1 MCTFVIKPTESQ
13 HTDDVV
19 PIFCKVS
26 LLVNWAV
33 LFLIPVVRTGKMRH
47 IALPLIIKNNHLY
60 GGSFSIYLF
69 VCMSTNAQIVYDRW
83 PQRILASIDV
93 STKWLKTTHFN
104 DLLLAVFFFIDRN
117 SLLYKLQSNFDEKK
131 FLRNFPV
138 AWLRRSNPRILNGN
152 LGEWETWCAS
162 SAFRVN
168 SFAPKIKVNLKNL
181 SNFWWNSP
189 ETKFQKSHRSILTF
203 IRN

>member
-33 LFLIPVVRTGKMRH
+33 LFLILVVRTGKMRH

-104 DLLLAVFFFIDRN
+104 DLLLAVFFSSIEIHCYTNYKVISMKRN
-117 SLLYKLQSNFDEKK
+117 SFEI
-131 FLRNFPV
+131 FPSHDSEEV
-138 AWLRRSNPRILNGN
+138 TREFWM
-152 LGEWETWCAS
+152 ET
-162 SAFRVN
+162 
-168 SFAPKIKVNLKNL
+168 
-181 SNFWWNSP
+181 
-189 ETKFQKSHRSILTF
+189 
-203 IRN
+203 